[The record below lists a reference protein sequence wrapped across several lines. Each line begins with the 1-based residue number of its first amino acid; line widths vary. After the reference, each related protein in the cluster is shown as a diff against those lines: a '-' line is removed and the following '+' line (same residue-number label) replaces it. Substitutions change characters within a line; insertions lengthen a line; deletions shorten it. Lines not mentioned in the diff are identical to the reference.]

1 MPLTA
6 ALSSGNQ
13 EPLPAAS
20 VFARHFNLMI
30 VDDRT
35 IYMLEL
41 SKGSGGFQV
50 ENDRALRAV
59 QPLFLINTP
68 PALTHLR

>member
-13 EPLPAAS
+13 EPLPAAP
-20 VFARHFNLMI
+20 VFARHINLMI